1 MSNTC
6 NPKWRGG
13 NIDSLFRW
21 RLEGGGFVFS
31 FLVVYQYYP
40 NFFYNEDIEKVFLLY
55 VFVNAFLNYLFR

>member
-40 NFFYNEDIEKVFLLY
+40 NFFYNEDRPFLTSLT
-55 VFVNAFLNYLFR
+55 VLSPEPSNWTVL

>member
-40 NFFYNEDIEKVFLLY
+40 NFFLQ
-55 VFVNAFLNYLFR
+55 